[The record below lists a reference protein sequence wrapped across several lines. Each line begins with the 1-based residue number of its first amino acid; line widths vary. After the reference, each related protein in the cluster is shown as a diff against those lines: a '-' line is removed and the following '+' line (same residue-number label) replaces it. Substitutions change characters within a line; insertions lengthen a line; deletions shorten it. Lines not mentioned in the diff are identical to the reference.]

1 MKTQFEEEDE
11 IEMNKE
17 TKNKMEKTNYEKA
30 IRTALMILTIDDLE
44 QPIKRGTLAEEIND
58 LIQYIQ
64 IHQIEG
70 LDVEMYKEGLKE
82 IRRMNQ
88 EEYIQFLRN
97 VFQEIKLKDD
107 FSMEEIS

>member
-17 TKNKMEKTNYEKA
+17 KNKMEKTNYEKA
-30 IRTALMILTIDDLE
+30 IRTAMMILTIDDLK